1 MILLFAGLVVLGNV
15 LSHWFIEALDVE
27 IRSSN
32 EQAIRKIIVV
42 SMVAYVILIAL
53 PFVPGVEIGLGVLM
67 ILGPKTAPLVYLCT
81 LAALSLSFGVGRFI
95 PERMLISLLGDLHFR
110 KATHL
115 LTELEGLDAQQRLRM
130 ILQRAPIRIVP
141 FLLRHRYIALI
152 VALNLPGNMVI
163 GGGGG
168 IALMAGLSRFFTP
181 YAFVLTVAIAV
192 SPVPLAWLVL
202 GDQFADWIL

>member
-1 MILLFAGLVVLGNV
+1 MLGNV
-15 LSHWFIEALDVE
+15 LSRWFIEALDVE
-27 IRSSN
+27 IRPSN
-32 EQAIRKIIVV
+32 EHAIHRIIVV

-53 PFVPGVEIGLGVLM
+53 PFVPGVEIGLAVLM
-67 ILGPKTAPLVYLCT
+67 ILGPEIAPLVYLCT
-81 LAALSLSFGVGRFI
+81 LAALSLSFGIGRFI
-95 PERMLISLLGDLHFR
+95 PERMLVSFLGDLHFR

-115 LTELEGLDAQQRLRM
+115 LTELEGLDAQQRLSM

-141 FLLRHRYIALI
+141 FLMRHRYIALI

-168 IALMAGLSRFFTP
+168 IALMAGLSRLFTP

-192 SPVPLAWLVL
+192 SPVPFAWLVL
-202 GDQFADWIL
+202 GDQFAVWIL